1 MTANDSKPA
10 PPAAW
15 TEAALRE
22 AARGREIYIWGA
34 SDKGY
39 TMRRFLEKIGRPP
52 AAFLDRDPGLHHSR
66 RAGLPILPPAEVLD
80 RPAGTF
86 FIFVA
91 TVRYNREI
99 AEDCRARGLVAGRD
113 FLTIDELSPFSY
125 AIDVSGACNL
135 QCVFCARIQGG
146 FEPPAGFMSP
156 ADYRRVLDKILLESP
171 LTQGVTLFI
180 SGEPFLH
187 PELPEII
194 DYTNQKGLA
203 SFLASNLSLDLDFRR
218 IIEARPTYLR
228 IGLSGCGPAY
238 ELAHA
243 GGDWNLVRS
252 NLYKL
257 RDYQARYHPGLTV
270 EIYYLM
276 FKHNQ
281 GRELDQARA
290 LAGELGF
297 AFREIRPDPGGP
309 EVMLDLIRGRLKEPD
324 PALDRTRELLMLP
337 LDEGLRLARAYRDQ
351 PCSMS
356 RHISLS
362 WDLKLYDCQLF
373 LRRLRER
380 GAEAP
385 NYLDTPLADI
395 LARRAE
401 RERGLCRD
409 CREHGLHHLHTVYDQ
424 WRPPTG
430 PGGRG

>member
-1 MTANDSKPA
+1 MTANDPQPA

-22 AARGREIYIWGA
+22 ATRGREIYIWGA

-39 TMRRFLEKIGRPP
+39 TLRRFLEKIGLEP
-52 AAFLDRDPGLHHSR
+52 AAFLDRDPGLHHSS
-66 RAGLPILPPAEVLD
+66 RAGRPILPPEEALK
-80 RPAGTF
+80 RPAGTI
-86 FIFVA
+86 FIFAA
-91 TVRYNREI
+91 TVRYNQEI
-99 AEDCRARGLVAGRD
+99 AADCQARGLVSGRD
-113 FLTIDELSPFSY
+113 FLSLDQLSPFSY
-125 AIDVSGACNL
+125 AVDVSGACNL
-135 QCVFCARIQGG
+135 KCVFCARIQGG

-156 ADYRRVLDKILLESP
+156 ADYRLVLDKIRRESP

-187 PELPEII
+187 PRLPEII
-194 DYTNQKGLA
+194 DYTNQQGLA
-203 SFLASNLSLDLDFRR
+203 SFLAANLSFDLDFGP
-218 IIEARPTYLR
+218 IIAARPTYLR
-228 IGLSGCGPAY
+228 IGLSGTGPAY

-281 GRELDQARA
+281 GPELDQARA
-290 LAGELGF
+290 LAEELGF

-309 EVMLDLIRGRLKEPD
+309 EVMLDLLNGRLKEPD
-324 PALDRTRELLMLP
+324 PALDQTRELLMLP
-337 LDEGLRLARAYRDQ
+337 LEEGLSLARAYRDQ
-351 PCSMS
+351 PCSMAN
-356 RHISLS
+356 HISLS

-373 LRRLRER
+373 LRRLRE
-380 GAEAP
+380 GPPAP
-385 NYLDTPLADI
+385 NYLETPLEEI
-395 LARRAE
+395 LARRDE

-409 CREHGLHHLHTVYDQ
+409 CRAHGLHHLHTVYDQ
-424 WRPPTG
+424 WRPPAR
-430 PGGRG
+430 PARG